1 VKVARTTTGKYV
13 VEAVAKALDIVEA
26 FNNSEELPLNEI
38 SKRVGLN
45 KSRTFRLLS
54 TLVDRGYVARNV
66 EGSRYRLGVELLQRA
81 SNVHRDL
88 RQIAR
93 DYMVELQQRLN
104 ETVNL
109 SVLDDEGNVL
119 YLDIA
124 ESSRPFRM
132 TASVGSRIPCHVTSM
147 GKAMIA
153 YMRIDDPKSPY
164 HSFAAKLSPR
174 PSRALYR
181 ELAQIRERG
190 YAIDREGNEAGV
202 GCIGAPIFDAMG
214 RPVAGM
220 SVAGPLP
227 RIIANQKRIAELLVN
242 ASQHLSR
249 NLGFPSSR
257 THTSPCTRLRRVA
270 AAK

>member
-26 FNNSEELPLNEI
+26 FNNSEELPLSEI

-54 TLVDRGYVARNV
+54 TLLERGYVARNAD
-66 EGSRYRLGVELLQRA
+66 GSRYRLGVELLQRA
-81 SNVHRDL
+81 SNVNRDL

-104 ETVNL
+104 ETINL
-109 SVLDDEGNVL
+109 SVLDDEGHVL

-132 TASVGSRIPCHVTSM
+132 TASVGCRIPCHVTSM

-153 YMRIDDPKSPY
+153 FMRVDDSKSPY
-164 HSFAAKLSPR
+164 HAFAAKLSPR

-181 ELAQIRERG
+181 ELALIRERG

-220 SVAGPLP
+220 SVAGPLR
-227 RIIANQKRIAELLVN
+227 RIIAHKKRIAELLVH
-242 ASQHLSR
+242 ACQRLSR
-249 NLGFPSSR
+249 DLGFPSGRINSLQVAK
-257 THTSPCTRLRRVA
+257 PRRVA
-270 AAK
+270 AAR